1 VKHCGSIPQD
11 VRDYFR
17 HELDRTA
24 ENRRARQW
32 QSLLRE
38 EVVAEGNV
46 VHDIDSDNDE
56 ELQCAI
62 HVSREEVQ
70 YAWWVR
76 EQGGRYEHGV
86 GRLNNNQVVVSL
98 TDWRGRLL
106 RKGKISPFKLGLT
119 PTYWHQRVSKPNPQL
134 VRNGPS
140 FFTPKPSPVRKLT
153 IRTSLWHARKHK
165 DGVS

>member
-24 ENRRARQW
+24 ENRRARQR

-46 VHDIDSDNDE
+46 IHDIDSNNDE

-70 YAWWVR
+70 YAR
-76 EQGGRYEHGV
+76 
-86 GRLNNNQVVVSL
+86 
-98 TDWRGRLL
+98 
-106 RKGKISPFKLGLT
+106 
-119 PTYWHQRVSKPNPQL
+119 
-134 VRNGPS
+134 
-140 FFTPKPSPVRKLT
+140 
-153 IRTSLWHARKHK
+153 
-165 DGVS
+165 